1 MKRVRSSLSDKCLDL
16 SSQKNGITEIGLVII
31 FCSSPRKTSSTH
43 QSLFLENTKKKKKI
57 ISQSQDLRKK
67 KVKVGKEIKA
77 FSRIRKQ
84 SSMEYRKAREWIL
97 TDPIGVQN
105 LLRYRSCFF
114 L

>member
-1 MKRVRSSLSDKCLDL
+1 MPRFVVTKEWNNRDRTRHHFLF
-16 SSQKNGITEIGLVII
+16 ITEKNILNPPII
-31 FCSSPRKTSSTH
+31 ISRKY
-43 QSLFLENTKKKKKI
+43 KKNKNKI